1 MSSGL
6 LQKWQSATAKKG
18 LRVLSVSP
26 GTFST
31 PMGEIEVEEPFGF
44 SINGA
49 LGRIGRPEEIAVL
62 MAFLVSGRCSYL
74 TGADILYDG
83 SAIASFKDRMEQN
96 AVS

>member
-31 PMGEIEVEEPFGF
+31 PMGEIEVEKSSGF
-44 SINGA
+44 SITGA
-49 LGRIGRPEEIAVL
+49 LGRIGRPE
-62 MAFLVSGRCSYL
+62 
-74 TGADILYDG
+74 
-83 SAIASFKDRMEQN
+83 
-96 AVS
+96 